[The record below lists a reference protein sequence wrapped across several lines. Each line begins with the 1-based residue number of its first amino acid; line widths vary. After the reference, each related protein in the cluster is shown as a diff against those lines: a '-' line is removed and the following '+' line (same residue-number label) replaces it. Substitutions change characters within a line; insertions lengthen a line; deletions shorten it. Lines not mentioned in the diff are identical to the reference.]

1 MLILRRLAHG
11 LTARVVP
18 QKKKKDFSV
27 KHSTGGRCMVSTSFI
42 VEQFGP
48 GSQNRKPKA
57 FDSIYG
63 FDLMNP

>member
-1 MLILRRLAHG
+1 
-11 LTARVVP
+11 
-18 QKKKKDFSV
+18 
-27 KHSTGGRCMVSTSFI
+27 MVSTSFI